1 MRTRADQIGHAAPA
15 CSSVIVLRQELRDP
29 KVDTDIQWTVIL
41 PRLYSLHYDL
51 MRVVCSHMVV
61 GVTTLQHPAADR
73 LMRNRPLRK
82 SKFFYGYVVVIAS
95 FAVIAVAS
103 GALYSFSVFVE
114 PLQQHFGWSRAVTA
128 GAFSVSMVGQGT
140 FSIGSGKLTD
150 RFGPR
155 LVVSVSG
162 LLFGLGFLMM
172 SRVDTVWQFY
182 IVYGLMIAAGFSG
195 VPVPLMSTIARWFH
209 TRRGLMTGIVMA
221 GSGVGTMLMPPLA
234 NWLIYHTDW
243 RTAYMALGLILTA
256 VIVLS
261 AQFLRRD
268 PSEERFRLSK
278 LDELTGERTAQTFPR
293 AGLQLSAVMR
303 TKQFWLLCIA
313 FLGFGYA
320 FQSVMVHVVVHAR
333 GLGFSPASAAA
344 IMSVVG
350 GFGIVGRIGVGGLA
364 DRLGARWLLTIVFAM
379 LSLSLFWLVIADQR
393 WAIYT
398 LAAVFGF
405 AYGGVVPLES
415 YRAAELFGLRAHGT
429 ILGAIV
435 FSVLIG
441 SAGGPALAGYGF
453 DFLGSYT
460 IPFAVCG
467 VVAALAGFLT
477 LFVKPLPSGSPQ
489 QVSTGTQIAEE

>member
-1 MRTRADQIGHAAPA
+1 MARSKG
-15 CSSVIVLRQELRDP
+15 
-29 KVDTDIQWTVIL
+29 DTDIYWTGIL
-41 PRLYSLHYDL
+41 PRLYSLHCDL
-51 MRVVCSHMVV
+51 TRVECSDLVV
-61 GVTTLQHPAADR
+61 GVTTLQHHAVDR
-73 LMRNRPLRK
+73 LMWNRPLRR

-95 FAVIAVAS
+95 FAVIVVAS

-114 PLQQHFGWSRAVTA
+114 PLQEHFGWSRAVTA
-128 GAFSVSMVGQGT
+128 GAFSASMVGQGV
-140 FSIGSGKLTD
+140 FSIGSGRLTD

-162 LLFGLGFLMM
+162 LLFGLGFLVM
-172 SRVDTVWQFY
+172 SRVDTIWQFY
-182 IVYGLMIAAGFSG
+182 IVYGVMIAAGFSG

-209 TRRGLMTGIVMA
+209 MRRGLMTGIVMA

-234 NWLIYHTDW
+234 NWLIYQTDW
-243 RTAYMALGLILTA
+243 RTSYMALGLILTA

-268 PSEERFRLSK
+268 PSEKRFRLFGS
-278 LDELTGERTAQTFPR
+278 DEPADERTAQAFPR
-293 AGLQLSAVMR
+293 GGLQLSAVMR

-313 FLGFGYA
+313 LAGFGYA
-320 FQSVMVHVVVHAR
+320 FQSVMVHVVIHAR

-364 DRLGARWLLTIVFAM
+364 DRLGSRWLLTIVLAM
-379 LSLSLFWLVIADQR
+379 LSLSLFWLVIADQP

-415 YRAAELFGLRAHGT
+415 YRAAELFGLRAHGA

-453 DFLGSYT
+453 DLLGSYT
-460 IPFAVCG
+460 IPFTVCG
-467 VVAALAGFLT
+467 VIAALAALLT
-477 LFVKPLPSGSPQ
+477 FFVKPLSSGSLQ
-489 QVSTGTQIAEE
+489 QVSTSAQIAEE